1 MSAMY
6 DYKIKASVLI
16 GTQGIDLYLGDNEIP
31 AQTILLPDAVTEFLE
46 AYTIDDVLVDPY
58 AIKKIREQLNICVS
72 MLDEV
77 LEKEKKGNERKNN
90 STLKNIYADTSSKEF
105 VEWMAN
111 VWRLN
116 DERNKRLF
124 MQEEVVSNSTLAFTT
139 TE

>member
-111 VWRLN
+111 AWRLN

>member
-16 GTQGIDLYLGDNEIP
+16 DTQGIDLYLGDNEIP

-111 VWRLN
+111 AWRLN

>member
-1 MSAMY
+1 MY

-111 VWRLN
+111 AWRLN